1 MYALDTNICIY
12 ILNNHPISLLS
23 KLNQYKNQICLSS
36 IVYAELFYGI
46 KNTESLSLRDKR
58 TNELRE
64 FISLVEIDTWSEK
77 AAESYGEIR
86 AFLRRN
92 GLTIG
97 NMDMLI
103 AAHARSTD
111 KILVTN
117 NEREFMRVPDLSIEN
132 WVKI

>member
-23 KLNQYKNQICLSS
+23 KFNQYKNQICLSA

-46 KNTESLSLRDKR
+46 KNTESSSLRDKR
-58 TNELRE
+58 IKELYE
-64 FISLVEIDTWSEK
+64 FISLVAIDTWSEK
-77 AAESYGEIR
+77 AAECYGEIR
-86 AFLRRN
+86 AFLRRS
-92 GLTIG
+92 GQTIG

-103 AAHARSTD
+103 AAHDRSTG

-117 NEREFMRVPDLSIEN
+117 NEQEFMRVPDLLIEN
-132 WVKI
+132 WAKI